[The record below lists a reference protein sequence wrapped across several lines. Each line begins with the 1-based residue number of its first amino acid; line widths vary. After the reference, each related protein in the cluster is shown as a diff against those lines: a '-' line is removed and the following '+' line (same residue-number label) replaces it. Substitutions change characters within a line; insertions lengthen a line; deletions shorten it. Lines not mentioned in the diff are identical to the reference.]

1 MARRLVSYLCHD
13 SYRRERADQPSD
25 FVDSFTMS
33 ISMYE
38 RRALCIAEI
47 EALAVKVPD
56 SQLLRSGQG
65 EQKRDSG
72 PFEY

>member
-1 MARRLVSYLCHD
+1 MIHARHD
-13 SYRRERADQPSD
+13 SYIAGRRAELSD
-25 FVDSFTMS
+25 FVGSFMMS

-38 RRALCIAEI
+38 RGDLCIAEI
-47 EALAVKVPD
+47 EPLVVRVPD

-72 PFEY
+72 PLEY